1 MKTRRSF
8 IAAALA
14 AVMALTI
21 APLSG
26 CGAAGTDAQAP
37 QQSAAEQKETVRV
50 AGLKGPTTIGLVDLM
65 AKAKDGQTQDFYEFT
80 VSGTPDEVVQKVV
93 SGDVDVAL
101 VPSNL
106 AAVLYQK
113 TDGKVVAI
121 DVNTLSPL
129 CAVTAAEGVT
139 DVGDLAGRTVYISGK
154 GATPEYT
161 LNYLLEGAGVAGSA
175 NVQYKSEHAEVVAAL
190 AEDPDAVAV
199 LPQPFATVAISK
211 VPGAAVAFNLGE
223 AWKEV
228 APKGS
233 ELVMGVTVTRADF
246 MAEHADAVSRFVE
259 CQRESVDSVLADPEA
274 AAKLVVEQGIIDN
287 EAVAAKAIPQCGL
300 ACLTGKD
307 MKDALSG
314 YLSVLFDADPASVG
328 GGMPEDDFYWLD

>member
-8 IAAALA
+8 IAAVFAAVLALA
-14 AVMALTI
+14 V
-21 APLSG
+21 APLAG
-26 CGAAGTDAQAP
+26 CGSGSANTQAP
-37 QQSAAEQKETVRV
+37 QQPAAEEKATVRV

-65 AKAKDGQTQDFYEFT
+65 AKAEEGQTQDTYEFT

-93 SGDVDVAL
+93 SGDADVAL

-129 CAVTAAEGVT
+129 CAVTAAGGVSGT
-139 DVGDLAGRTVYISGK
+139 ADLAGRTVYISGK

-161 LNYLLEGAGVAGSA
+161 LNYLLDGAGVADSV

-199 LPQPFATVAISK
+199 LPQPFATVATSK

-228 APKGS
+228 APAGS
-233 ELVMGVTVTRADF
+233 ELVMGVTVARADF
-246 MAEHADAVSRFVE
+246 MAEHAGAVSRFVDL
-259 CQRESVDSVLADPEA
+259 QKESVDSVLADPDA

-300 ACLTGKD
+300 ACLTGND
-307 MKDALSG
+307 MKNALSG